1 LKERRD
7 SSYSTSSDELLEY
20 QMKSMSAAGVGLF
33 AAVAKGAKVDN
44 HSFESSV
51 TGNNATAGAVEEI
64 KLEGMTTKD

>member
-1 LKERRD
+1 
-7 SSYSTSSDELLEY
+7 
-20 QMKSMSAAGVGLF
+20 MKSMSAAGVGLF